1 MKQGSCHCAELHLN
15 CICSVS
21 QWEQRSFA
29 RAHIKHENQ
38 EKDSWL
44 LGQGQ
49 LGEYVWHGF
58 SWVVVWKLLVAEVVM
73 LGKGKGWKQR

>member
-1 MKQGSCHCAELHLN
+1 MKQGSCHCAKLHLN

-58 SWVVVWKLLVAEVVM
+58 SWVVVW
-73 LGKGKGWKQR
+73 